1 MFFIVSYDMTALKRI
16 HLDYGTCSCE
26 GSQPSKKS
34 VFTHGATLT
43 VPLHVFYRVDT
54 ELFCLQQPDTMA
66 GFDGE
71 GNDGNSSEAV
81 KSPSLKSSRITA
93 TQPGNQDLIVDKISI
108 IQVMN
113 VLQATTYK
121 SFHYL
126 DQTSVSAE
134 DRKALCQWGFDIMNA
149 CDLSHDITI
158 IAIGYFDRFF
168 SNRGLRVVE
177 ACLDNRREFQLA
189 FIVSLR

>member
-1 MFFIVSYDMTALKRI
+1 MNALRSTGI
-16 HLDYGTCSCE
+16 
-26 GSQPSKKS
+26 
-34 VFTHGATLT
+34 
-43 VPLHVFYRVDT
+43 
-54 ELFCLQQPDTMA
+54 
-66 GFDGE
+66 DGE
-71 GNDGNSSEAV
+71 GNDGNGSEAD
-81 KSPSLKSSRITA
+81 KSPSLKKSRITA
-93 TQPGNQDLIVDKISI
+93 PRPSNQDPIADKISI

-126 DQTSVSAE
+126 DLTSVSAE
-134 DRKALCQWGFDIMNA
+134 DRKALCQWGFDFMDA
-149 CDLSHDITI
+149 CNLNHDITI